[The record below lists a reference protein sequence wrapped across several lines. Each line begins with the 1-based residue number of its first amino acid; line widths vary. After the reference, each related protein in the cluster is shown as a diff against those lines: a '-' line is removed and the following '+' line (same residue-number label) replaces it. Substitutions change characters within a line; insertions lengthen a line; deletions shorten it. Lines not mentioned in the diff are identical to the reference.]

1 MHMNASLFKEKQ
13 SGYDPGNLF
22 DTLIRKMALQTD
34 AELAGRLGL
43 QPHVIAMLRSRQ
55 LPLDASVLLR
65 MHDVT
70 GISLRYLRV
79 LLGDRR
85 DVFRSSGH
93 D

>member
-1 MHMNASLFKEKQ
+1 MHMNASLPKEKQ
-13 SGYDPGNLF
+13 SGYDPGNLL

-34 AELAGRLGL
+34 ADLAGRLGL
-43 QPHVIAMLRSRQ
+43 QPHVVAMLRSQR

-70 GISLRYLRV
+70 QISLRHLRV

-85 DVFRSSGH
+85 NVFRSSGH

>member
-1 MHMNASLFKEKQ
+1 MDAPIPKEKQ
-13 SGYDPGNLF
+13 SGYDPGNLL
-22 DTLIRKMALQTD
+22 DTLIRKMELQTD
-34 AELAGRLGL
+34 AELAGRLRL

-70 GISLRYLRV
+70 EISLRHLRT

-85 DVFRSSGH
+85 NVFRSSGH